1 MKKINKIKLSEKQND
16 LQFWLSKSIT
26 ERLEALED
34 LRFRYLKYF
43 KNESERR
50 FQRVCSIVKQK

>member
-1 MKKINKIKLSEKQND
+1 MKKINKIKLSDSSND

-26 ERLEALED
+26 ERLQALED

-50 FQRVCSIVKQK
+50 LQRVCSIVKQK

>member
-1 MKKINKIKLSEKQND
+1 MKEINKTKLSESRND
-16 LQFWLSKSIT
+16 LQFWLGKSIT
-26 ERLEALED
+26 ERLQALED

-50 FQRVCSIVKQK
+50 LQRVCSIVKQK